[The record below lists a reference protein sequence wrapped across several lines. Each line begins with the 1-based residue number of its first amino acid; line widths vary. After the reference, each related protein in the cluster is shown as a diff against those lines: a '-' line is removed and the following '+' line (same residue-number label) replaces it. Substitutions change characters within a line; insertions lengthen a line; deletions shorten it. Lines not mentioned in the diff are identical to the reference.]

1 MKYFLLLTI
10 YLHYLL
16 LYLVYPDFSKLIMLF
31 FIDLKILFCYNLIM
45 VEIMNYKSYIK
56 INNDNLQYNINYLKN
71 NYNYKY
77 YIFDVSNNAFNHGM
91 YLIKFLNDTI
101 NYLYVNSFNDI
112 KLIRKYNKE
121 IPIIFESNWSIDNI
135 LDFIN
140 NDVILVINSLEELKM
155 IAKESL
161 FASLNIILNI
171 DVNDYVGFS
180 KKDQIKDAIEMIKGI
195 DKLNL
200 LGIKAKI
207 NEKDYNDFMYI
218 INPLLHLQLKLFIL
232 NHEDDKNKIKD
243 SIGNI
248 EFEDNTLKIKKQI
261 ESLELAN
268 NKLTETLDK
277 NYMNMLKG
285 IIDEE
290 QYLRISENLKQE
302 IESNKLNIDNLKNE
316 QINENKVDSKKIE
329 KYINEF
335 LSLENPTR
343 ELIINLV
350 EKIYIYQDKTID
362 IIFTFK
368 NVT

>member
-1 MKYFLLLTI
+1 
-10 YLHYLL
+10 
-16 LYLVYPDFSKLIMLF
+16 
-31 FIDLKILFCYNLIM
+31 
-45 VEIMNYKSYIK
+45 MNYKSYIK

-232 NHEDDKNKIKD
+232 NHEDDKNKIKNSNAIILNK
-243 SIGNI
+243 SIYGINNNKYTLFNKS
-248 EFEDNTLKIKKQI
+248 ENTFKQILELYSKITKIKKEVKGKKEKYI
-261 ESLELAN
+261 GVISFGFSNGMLKNINKVWIN
-268 NKLTETLDK
+268 NKLYDILEIKD
-277 NYMNMLKG
+277 NYML
-285 IIDEE
+285 
-290 QYLRISENLKQE
+290 IS
-302 IESNKLNIDNLKNE
+302 
-316 QINENKVDSKKIE
+316 INENIKINDTVAITSNMNPLNNYLDSNLLYFNILNNHLSILYKD
-329 KYINEF
+329 YSNEDTF
-335 LSLENPTR
+335 
-343 ELIINLV
+343 
-350 EKIYIYQDKTID
+350 
-362 IIFTFK
+362 IF
-368 NVT
+368 